1 MEPTAPAITE
11 LLRRAGDGDIQA
23 RQALFTGVYAELRR
37 LARGQLAGRGER
49 TINTTGLVHE
59 CYLRLAGSGGDVRDR
74 GHFFSLA
81 ARVMRQ
87 VIVDAA
93 RERMAGKRGAGER
106 PLALDD
112 FDVAESRDA
121 SELIEISDLLDRLDQ
136 HQPRLARV
144 VECRFFAGLTEP
156 ETAQA
161 LGISERSVQ
170 RDWANARAWLLAQA
184 G

>member
-1 MEPTAPAITE
+1 VNPSAPAITE
-11 LLRRAGDGDIQA
+11 LFKRAGNGDA
-23 RQALFTGVYAELRR
+23 AASQALFTGVYAELRR
-37 LARGQLAGRGER
+37 LARCQLAGRGER

-59 CYLRLAGSGGDVRDR
+59 CYLRLAGSDGDVRDR
-74 GHFFSLA
+74 GHFFALA

-106 PLALDD
+106 PLALDGI
-112 FDVAESRDA
+112 DVAEARDA
-121 SELIEISDLLDRLDQ
+121 TELIEISDLLDRLD
-136 HQPRLARV
+136 HHEPRLARV

-156 ETAQA
+156 ETALA

-170 RDWANARAWLLAQA
+170 RDWVTARTWLLEHS